1 MFAATTAPPAD
12 LPGHL
17 ADNVVHFARVLRAA
31 GVPVGTD
38 RVLLALDALQ
48 VAGLQSRR
56 DLHATLHCCL
66 IDRSE
71 HRAIFDQAFHIFWKD
86 PDLLGQMMRML
97 LPQVSEKQGGTP
109 PPPPENRRLAEAM
122 FKSPR
127 EVEPPPAQ
135 QKIEIDA
142 QMSWSE
148 REALRKA
155 DFDSMTTAEWNAARR
170 MLTQIAT
177 LFEPLATRRLR
188 PSPAGARIALRA
200 LLRQS
205 ARRGGEIVAL
215 PRTARRTRPA
225 PLVALVDISGSMSR
239 YSRMFLHF
247 LHALTSGRDAADLR
261 VQSFVF
267 GTRLSNITRPL
278 RRKDPDEAVREV
290 VQAVDDWSGG
300 TRIAQSLAEFNRRW
314 ARRVLSGGPTV
325 LLVTDGLEHADLDLL
340 AREAAHLSR
349 SCRRLV
355 WLNPLL
361 RYEAFQPRARG
372 VRALLPH
379 VDDFLPVHNVDS
391 LASLARVL
399 AAAPTRKP
407 LLERTTWN

>member
-1 MFAATTAPPAD
+1 MLPATAE

-17 ADNVVHFARVLRAA
+17 ADNVVHFARVLRSA

-38 RVLLALDALQ
+38 RVLLALQALP
-48 VAGLQSRR
+48 VAGLASRA
-56 DLHATLHCCL
+56 DLYATLHCCL
-66 IDRSE
+66 IDRAE
-71 HRAIFDQAFHIFWKD
+71 HRALFDQAFHIFWKD

-97 LPQVSEKQGGTP
+97 LPQVSEKQGGAP

-122 FKSPR
+122 FKSQR
-127 EVEPPPAQ
+127 EAEPPPP
-135 QKIEIDA
+135 KNERIELDA

-155 DFDSMTTAEWNAARR
+155 DFDTMSTAEWQAAQR
-170 MLTQIAT
+170 LLSQLAV
-177 LFEPLATRRLR
+177 LFEPIVTRRR
-188 PSPAGARIALRA
+188 QPSPSGPRIDLRA
-200 LLRQS
+200 LLRDS
-205 ARRGGEIVAL
+205 ARRGGEIVDI
-215 PRTARRTRPA
+215 PRSAPRTRPA

-247 LHALTSGRDAADLR
+247 LHAITTGGRAADVR

-278 RRKDPDEAVREV
+278 KRKDPDQAVAEV
-290 VQAVDDWSGG
+290 VRVVDDWSGG
-300 TRIAQSLAEFNRRW
+300 TRIAQALAEFNRRW
-314 ARRVLSGGPTV
+314 ARRVLSGSPTV
-325 LLVTDGLEHADLDLL
+325 LLVTDGLEHADLELL
-340 AREAAHLSR
+340 EREAAHLSR

-361 RYEAFQPRARG
+361 RYEGFQPRARG
-372 VRALLPH
+372 VRALLPY

-391 LASLARVL
+391 LEGLARAL
-399 AAAPTRKP
+399 NTRPSRAKAHNNV
-407 LLERTTWN
+407 EKSSWN

>member
-1 MFAATTAPPAD
+1 MLAATTES
-12 LPGHL
+12 PGHL
-17 ADNVVHFARVLRAA
+17 AANVVHFARVLRAA

-48 VAGLQSRR
+48 VAGLTSRT
-56 DLHATLHCCL
+56 DLYATLHCCL
-66 IDRSE
+66 IDRAE
-71 HRAIFDQAFHIFWKD
+71 HRALFDQAFHIFWKD

-97 LPQVSEKQGGTP
+97 LPQVSEKQGGAP

-122 FKSPR
+122 FKSQR
-127 EVEPPPAQ
+127 EAAPPPP
-135 QKIEIDA
+135 KNERIDIDA

-155 DFDSMTTAEWNAARR
+155 DFDTMTTAEWNAARR
-170 MLTQIAT
+170 MLGQLAP
-177 LFEPLATRRLR
+177 LFAPIVTRRYR
-188 PSPAGARIALRA
+188 PSPAGARIDLRA
-200 LLRQS
+200 LLRDS
-205 ARRGGEIVAL
+205 ARRGGEIVAM
-215 PRTARRTRPA
+215 PRRVRRTRPA

-247 LHALTSGRDAADLR
+247 LHAITTGVQAADVR

-278 RRKDPDEAVREV
+278 RRKDPDHAVAEV
-290 VQAVDDWSGG
+290 VRVVDDWSGG
-300 TRIAQSLAEFNRRW
+300 TRIAQALHAFNRRW
-314 ARRVLSGGPTV
+314 GRRVLGTGATV

-340 AREAAHLSR
+340 QTEAGLLSR

-361 RYEAFQPRARG
+361 RYDNFQPRARG

-391 LASLARVL
+391 LEALARVL
-399 AAAPTRKP
+399 ATPPAPNRQ
-407 LLERTTWN
+407 EREKTTWN

>member
-1 MFAATTAPPAD
+1 
-12 LPGHL
+12 
-17 ADNVVHFARVLRAA
+17 
-31 GVPVGTD
+31 VPVGTD

-48 VAGLQSRR
+48 VAGLASRT
-56 DLHATLHCCL
+56 DLYATLHCCL
-66 IDRSE
+66 IDRAE
-71 HRAIFDQAFHIFWKD
+71 HRALFDQAFHVFWKD

-97 LPQVSEKQGGTP
+97 LPQVSEKQGGSP
-109 PPPPENRRLAEAM
+109 PPPPENRRLAEAL
-122 FKSPR
+122 FKSQR
-127 EVEPPPAQ
+127 EAEPPP
-135 QKIEIDA
+135 KSERIEIDA

-155 DFDSMTTAEWNAARR
+155 DFDSMTAAEWNAARR
-170 MLTQIAT
+170 MLGQLAP
-177 LFEPLATRRLR
+177 LFTPILTRRQR
-188 PSPAGARIALRA
+188 PSLTGARIDLRA
-200 LLRQS
+200 R
-205 ARRGGEIVAL
+205 GEIVTF
-215 PRTARRTRPA
+215 PRRVRRTRPA

-247 LHALTSGRDAADLR
+247 LHAVTTDAQAADVR

-278 RRKDPDEAVREV
+278 RRKDPDQAVAEV
-290 VQAVDDWSGG
+290 VRVVDDWSGG
-300 TRIAQSLAEFNRRW
+300 TRIAQALHTFNRRW
-314 ARRVLSGGPTV
+314 GRRVLGGGATV

-340 AREAAHLSR
+340 QAEAALLSR

-361 RYEAFQPRARG
+361 RYENFQPRARG

-391 LASLARVL
+391 LEALARVFSSERRSL
-399 AAAPTRKP
+399 PTETIRAAAS
-407 LLERTTWN
+407 